1 MRFNLTI
8 AVTAITCF
16 ALASLA
22 SAAIPAGYTGK
33 PYSGDT
39 LLGKPQGIPGVV
51 KGIFLD
57 SGGANLS
64 FNACCALQGY
74 AGYDYDIIGWGTNGQ
89 NDSSVN
95 ATHPTSHLSYMVAGQ
110 WMKYTVHVNTAGTY
124 YADLKLANVNYP
136 NLITLT
142 YYNGTSAAR
151 ADSVKNLPAV
161 QTPPGCPEPWHAWN
175 CNMSV
180 DSVVLDTGLQV
191 FQITFN
197 MGSWNYDWMRFRL
210 KDASGT
216 LAPAFLG
223 SQAGPKGLRA
233 TLSGARLTL
242 FYNTGT
248 AASTRISLVDCA
260 GKTVLSSID
269 ENSAVGSRIAGLDV
283 RNLRQG
289 VYFVNVECGSVRETQ
304 SITITH

>member
-1 MRFNLTI
+1 MRFYLKI
-8 AVTAITCF
+8 IIMAISCF
-16 ALASLA
+16 ALASLV

-51 KGIFLD
+51 KGMFLD

-74 AGYDYDIIGWGTNGQ
+74 AGYDYDIIGSGTNGL

-95 ATHPTSHLSYMVAGQ
+95 ATHPTSHLSYMVEGQ

-142 YYNGTSAAR
+142 YYNGTSVKS
-151 ADSVKNLPAV
+151 DSVKNLPAV
-161 QTPPGCPEPWHAWN
+161 QTPPGCPEPWHAWAY
-175 CNMSV
+175 NMHV
-180 DSVVLDTGLQV
+180 DSAVLDTGLQV

-197 MGSWNYDWMRFRL
+197 KGSWNYDWMRFTL
-210 KDASGT
+210 KGSDGT
-216 LAPAFLG
+216 QVPVLLRP
-223 SQAGPKGLRA
+223 QAGAMGLRTA
-233 TLSGARLTL
+233 LSGAQLTL
-242 FYNTGT
+242 SYNAVSAGS
-248 AASTRISLVDCA
+248 ARISLVDCA
-260 GKTVLSSID
+260 GKTVLSSIGA
-269 ENSAVGSRIAGLDV
+269 NSAAGSRTASLDV

-289 VYFVNVECGSVRETQ
+289 VYFVNIECGGNKESA
-304 SITITH
+304 SITIAH